1 MRGPQKRGAHEA
13 YAASAI
19 WLIRHCSLALAT
31 SGQESEALHVFTTA
45 AMSTIKYSSTVIPSV
60 FYIQLGH

>member
-1 MRGPQKRGAHEA
+1 MVDPAL
-13 YAASAI
+13 
-19 WLIRHCSLALAT
+19 LILALAT

-45 AMSTIKYSSTVIPSV
+45 AMYTIKYSSTVIPSV